1 MSATDASGGSPVPL
15 LPASRERVDIL
26 IVDDT
31 AAQRMA
37 VESVLAELGENVV
50 AVDSGREAL
59 RHLLDHDVAVILLD
73 VNMPEM
79 DGFETAAMIR
89 QRPRTRNVPII
100 FLTADTDE
108 LHAARGYSLGA
119 VDYLFSP
126 FLPDILRTKVKVFV
140 DLARM
145 HAQARRHGEERVA
158 LASEQA
164 ARAAAEA
171 NNLRLG
177 VLAEATRV
185 LTRPLESASI
195 AGDLLRAVLP
205 YVADLAGVIPAD
217 AARTSEAEGVWLR
230 VDREGRLG
238 TPPAGIAAHREILDA
253 ALRVIVS
260 GKLETLAAKDD
271 SGTWAIVTP
280 LPARGTTLG
289 AMAFAML
296 ESNRRYTTADVDLVR
311 DLASRTAIA
320 LDNRSLYRE
329 IEERDRRKDE
339 FLAMLAHEL
348 RNPLAAI
355 SNAVAVLEK
364 LGRQDDDT
372 SRIRTIIGRQ
382 THHLARLVD
391 DLLDVARV
399 TTGRIVVERQPVAL
413 ADVARR
419 ALQAFEAAGKTAQ
432 HEVVLKTD
440 SVWVIGDASRLEQ
453 VVANL
458 VDNALRYTA
467 RGGRVIVSV
476 QRDAAEAV
484 LRVSDTGRGI
494 PSALLPQIFDLFVR
508 GGGSHARADGL
519 GLGLTLVRRLVELHG
534 GSVEAISAG
543 EGLGSELV
551 VRLPGSPA
559 PATASTL
566 SAPSASRPTSILIV
580 EDNDDA
586 RESLRLL
593 LELDGHDVMA
603 AVSGEDGLDHAQSRE
618 FAIALV
624 DIGLP
629 GIDGFEVARRLR
641 ATARGAD
648 LRLVAISG
656 YGQPVDRKRAQ
667 AAGFDAHLVKPVDT
681 EHLRSVLAELAP
693 A

>member
-1 MSATDASGGSPVPL
+1 
-15 LPASRERVDIL
+15 
-26 IVDDT
+26 
-31 AAQRMA
+31 
-37 VESVLAELGENVV
+37 
-50 AVDSGREAL
+50 
-59 RHLLDHDVAVILLD
+59 
-73 VNMPEM
+73 
-79 DGFETAAMIR
+79 
-89 QRPRTRNVPII
+89 
-100 FLTADTDE
+100 
-108 LHAARGYSLGA
+108 
-119 VDYLFSP
+119 
-126 FLPDILRTKVKVFV
+126 
-140 DLARM
+140 
-145 HAQARRHGEERVA
+145 
-158 LASEQA
+158 
-164 ARAAAEA
+164 
-171 NNLRLG
+171 
-177 VLAEATRV
+177 
-185 LTRPLESASI
+185 
-195 AGDLLRAVLP
+195 
-205 YVADLAGVIPAD
+205 
-217 AARTSEAEGVWLR
+217 
-230 VDREGRLG
+230 
-238 TPPAGIAAHREILDA
+238 
-253 ALRVIVS
+253 
-260 GKLETLAAKDD
+260 
-271 SGTWAIVTP
+271 
-280 LPARGTTLG
+280 
-289 AMAFAML
+289 MAFAML

-413 ADVARR
+413 AEVARR